1 MKKASPHFLRELT
14 TKNTNRFLEPVKQ
27 AEVTVKFRKIV
38 MWQVQIRYNL
48 QCLKFSVTVSKEFL
62 TAPSKQVTRFLIKIV
77 WALACSNRLTLSCIR
92 ATMIPV
98 SATSIAWVLVTPLQ
112 LIRASVGNQE
122 ASQKVAKATVTN
134 KASIQVREFLTQ
146 GQEALAR
153 PTRTMIIK

>member
-1 MKKASPHFLRELT
+1 MKKASLHFLKEST
-14 TKNTNRFLEPVKQ
+14 TKNINRFLEPVKQ

-38 MWQVQIRYNL
+38 TWRALIRYNL
-48 QCLKFSVTVSKEFL
+48 PCLKFSVTVSKEFL
-62 TAPSKQVTRFLIKIV
+62 TAPSKQATRILTRIV
-77 WALACSNRLTLSCIR
+77 WESVCSNRLTLSCIR

-98 SATSIAWVLVTPLQ
+98 SVISIAWVLVIPLQ

-122 ASQKVAKATVTN
+122 ASQKAVKATVTN

-146 GQEALAR
+146 GQEALVR